1 MHVAMYEK
9 FVTLDA
15 ASGNPVEPEMDP
27 AEETPVPVPGE
38 EHICPV
44 CKGGGVKD
52 DGTRCDHCDGTGK
65 VSVSGV

>member
-1 MHVAMYEK
+1 MHALMDEK
-9 FVTLDA
+9 CTLAA

-27 AEETPVPVPGE
+27 AEENPVPVPGE

-44 CKGGGVKD
+44 CKGGGLKD

-65 VSVSGV
+65 VSASGV

>member
-1 MHVAMYEK
+1 MHTVMHER
-9 FVTLDA
+9 FVRLSA

-27 AEETPVPVPGE
+27 AEEMPVPVPGE

-65 VSVSGV
+65 VDVSGA